1 MLTFWETKR
10 GVMLADSLIRCLPK
24 LAGKEQRYRTV
35 KDAEELTESIKEI
48 IDKGGEYITHIANKD
63 GFMIIYCV

>member
-24 LAGKEQRYRTV
+24 LTEKEQRYRTV
-35 KDAEELTESIKEI
+35 KNAEELTANIKEI
-48 IDKGGEYITHIANKD
+48 IDKGGEYVTHIADKD
-63 GFMIIYCV
+63 GFMIIYRV